1 MDYKWDSSLETGNEL
16 IDNQHK
22 GLINALNTL
31 LETCR
36 QGKGKEELSKSLD
49 FLTQYTI
56 KHFFD
61 EEQLQQKYKYPDF
74 QNHKKYHD
82 DFKITVR
89 NLSVRLIMKG
99 SSDELIEEVKAKI
112 GGWLVTHIKGQDVKV
127 AAHIRAQNV
136 AVH

>member
-1 MDYKWDSSLETGNEL
+1 MDYEWDSSLETGNEL
-16 IDNQHK
+16 IDSQHK
-22 GLINALNTL
+22 GLFEAINNL

-61 EEQLQQKYKYPDF
+61 EEQLQQKHKYPDF
-74 QNHKKYHD
+74 PNHKGYHD
-82 DFKITVR
+82 GFKATVR
-89 NLSVRLIMKG
+89 DLAVRLIMKG
-99 SSDELIEEVKAKI
+99 VSDELIEEVKSKI

-127 AAHIRAQNV
+127 AAHIRAQNNG
-136 AVH
+136 AR

>member
-16 IDNQHK
+16 IDGQHK
-22 GLINALNTL
+22 GLFDAINKL
-31 LETCR
+31 LDTCR
-36 QGKGKEELSKSLD
+36 QGRGKEELSKSLD

-82 DFKITVR
+82 EFKITVR
-89 NLSVRLIMKG
+89 DLSHEMILKG
-99 SSDELIEEVKAKI
+99 ASDKLIEEVKAKI
-112 GGWLVTHIKGQDVKV
+112 GGWLVTHIKGQDLKV
-127 AAHIRAQNV
+127 AAHIRAQSGETR
-136 AVH
+136 

>member
-1 MDYKWDSSLETGNEL
+1 MDYEWDNSLETGNEL
-16 IDNQHK
+16 IDSQHK
-22 GLINALNTL
+22 GLFDAINKL

-49 FLTQYTI
+49 FLNQYTI
-56 KHFFD
+56 QHFFD

-74 QNHKKYHD
+74 ENHKKYHD
-82 DFKITVR
+82 GFKVTVR
-89 NLSVRLIMKG
+89 DLAVRLIMKG
-99 SSDELIEEVKAKI
+99 ASNELIEEVKTKI

-127 AAHIRAQNV
+127 AAHIRLQTP